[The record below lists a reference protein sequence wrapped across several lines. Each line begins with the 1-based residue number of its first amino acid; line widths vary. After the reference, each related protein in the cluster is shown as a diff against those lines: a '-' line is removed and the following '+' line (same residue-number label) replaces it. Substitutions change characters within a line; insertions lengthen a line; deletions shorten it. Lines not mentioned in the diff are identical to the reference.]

1 MNDDVFRLVQQSV
14 EMNSTTD
21 DERLLEQL
29 RITRDK
35 ELPPMHFLFRI
46 FGKPCFPR
54 GELVAVTG
62 KAKSG
67 KTLFNSLLMACC
79 VNCEVLQ
86 VRRPPEE
93 GDGSCP
99 CQPVRCLWYDTEQS
113 EQSTQDILKNRI
125 LRMINPPSTLSAQ
138 ACSFDPSRTQDC
150 SKLSTQDYSKLS
162 ARACSLDPSRTL
174 NSTLDIDVFN
184 VRCLHYEERMRLFL
198 TAVRKYRPAL
208 VVLDGVRDLL
218 ADINDGIRAQEVVED
233 LMKLAQETDCCLVCV
248 LHQNKGA
255 EDRNPR
261 GWIGTELMNKAF
273 EVYACEKLK
282 PENIFMV
289 EQTHTRK
296 YDLGELMFFRMD
308 PETELPV
315 ACEAPA
321 RLGVATAIAAE
332 QQGAPLPH
340 MNREY
345 LEFDDN
351 NRPHPK
357 MNELFYE
364 VLKAGPLYYSE
375 LQSRVQELLNC
386 STRMWNFMFT
396 SMRDRGAIVRVVNR
410 EGRAIWQLPSAAP
423 PQPSQRDL
431 FEPPADFVGVHPTP

>member
-1 MNDDVFRLVQQSV
+1 MDEKAFNLVRTSV
-14 EMNSTTD
+14 IDHSMTY
-21 DERLLEQL
+21 DERQLEGL

-35 ELPPMHFLFRI
+35 VLPPMNFLFRI

-79 VNCEVLQ
+79 VNLEALQ
-86 VRRPPEE
+86 VKRNTDAGPQPP
-93 GDGSCP
+93 DVTP
-99 CQPVRCLWYDTEQS
+99 LKVLWYDTEQS

-125 LRMINPPSTLSAQ
+125 LRMVGEGQLKDPDTEADR
-138 ACSFDPSRTQDC
+138 SFGEAETSEQ
-150 SKLSTQDYSKLS
+150 QF
-162 ARACSLDPSRTL
+162 
-174 NSTLDIDVFN
+174 DVFN
-184 VRCLHYEERMRLFL
+184 VRSLHYEERLRLFK
-198 TAVRKYRPAL
+198 TAVRKFQPAL

-218 ADINDGIRAQEVVED
+218 ADINDGVRAQEVVEE
-233 LMKLAQETDCCLVCV
+233 LMKLAQETACCLVCV

-273 EVYACEKLK
+273 EVYSCEKVK

-296 YDLGELMFFRMD
+296 YDLGQLMFFRMD

-315 ACEAPA
+315 VCEAPV
-321 RLGVATAIAAE
+321 RMGVTSVVAAE
-332 QQGAPLPH
+332 QQGNRLPH
-340 MNREY
+340 MNRVY

-357 MNELFYE
+357 MDELFYE
-364 VLKAGPLYYSE
+364 ALKAGPLHYNE
-375 LQSRVQELLNC
+375 LQNRVQELLNC
-386 STRMWNFMFT
+386 GTRMWNFMFT
-396 SMRDRGAIVRVVNR
+396 SMRDRGAIVRGVNR
-410 EGRAIWQLPSAAP
+410 EGRAVWQLPSAASA
-423 PQPSQRDL
+423 QPSQQDL
-431 FEPPADFVGVHPTP
+431 FDGPADLVGVRPTP